1 MATEQDRH
9 FMAAAL
15 IEAKAALT
23 AGEFPVGCVL
33 VHDGEIVA
41 RGRRHNS
48 QGEAAN
54 ELDHAEIIAL
64 RQLFATQPELDR
76 KRITVYSTMEP
87 CLMCFSTLLLNN
99 IQTMVY
105 AYEDVMGGG
114 TNLQLAELLPLY
126 QSMQPAITPHV
137 MREESLELFKQ
148 FFADPR
154 QAYWQGSMLAQYT
167 LHQ

>member
-1 MATEQDRH
+1 MATEQDRY

-15 IEAKAALT
+15 AEAELALA

-33 VHDGEIVA
+33 VHEGEIVA

-48 QGEAAN
+48 QGATAN
-54 ELDHAEIIAL
+54 ELDHAEIMAL
-64 RQLFATQPELDR
+64 RKLFTSRAELDR
-76 KRITVYSTMEP
+76 SEITVYSTMEP

-114 TNLQLAELLPLY
+114 TNLPLANLPPLY
-126 QSMQPAITPHV
+126 QVIQPTVVAGV
-137 MREESLELFKQ
+137 MRQESLTLFKK

-154 QAYWQGSMLAQYT
+154 QAYWQGSVLAQYT
-167 LHQ
+167 LSQ